1 MNRHLISWVL
11 AVAACIFLN
20 PVGWSQHSSQEDAF
34 TIALTGDSIITRRLS
49 VYREPEFL
57 EMIELI
63 RSADAA
69 FTNLEMLFHDYEPY
83 PMYQS
88 GGTYM
93 RAEPALAKEL
103 SWAGFDMV
111 SRANNHTGDYGVLG
125 MRLTTKYVLEAGL
138 VHAGAGE
145 SLAEAREAKFLE
157 TAKARVALVSCAS
170 SFPEHCRAGK
180 SRGDIPARP
189 GLNPLRYSTTCVVT
203 GEQLEMLRKT
213 LEQLGMRTPEGG
225 DELRFFG
232 YRFVKGDKPE
242 IRTEPHQEDL
252 EEIAAVVSN
261 ASRLADITIVSI
273 HTHEGG
279 RERYAPAQFLTT
291 FARAMIDAGADVL
304 VGHGPH
310 VLRGIEIY
318 KGKPIF
324 YSLGDFIFQNETL
337 LRLPFENYERYKL
350 GPNNH
355 VADFNDARYDH
366 DSRGFPARPEI
377 WESVIAVPH
386 WKGKKLI
393 ELKLYPVT
401 LGYGKPRTVRGRPL
415 FAEGEL
421 SKKIIEDLKR
431 LSEPFGT
438 IIDFQD
444 GIGIVRL
451 PDAAT
456 N

>member
-1 MNRHLISWVL
+1 
-11 AVAACIFLN
+11 
-20 PVGWSQHSSQEDAF
+20 
-34 TIALTGDSIITRRLS
+34 
-49 VYREPEFL
+49 
-57 EMIELI
+57 
-63 RSADAA
+63 
-69 FTNLEMLFHDYEPY
+69 
-83 PMYQS
+83 
-88 GGTYM
+88 
-93 RAEPALAKEL
+93 
-103 SWAGFDMV
+103 
-111 SRANNHTGDYGVLG
+111 
-125 MRLTTKYVLEAGL
+125 
-138 VHAGAGE
+138 
-145 SLAEAREAKFLE
+145 
-157 TAKARVALVSCAS
+157 
-170 SFPEHCRAGK
+170 
-180 SRGDIPARP
+180 
-189 GLNPLRYSTTCVVT
+189 
-203 GEQLEMLRKT
+203 MLRQI
-213 LEQLGMRTPEGG
+213 LEQLGMRLPESG

-242 IRTEPHQEDL
+242 VRTEPHQEDL

-415 FAEGEL
+415 FADAVL